1 MLTIKNI
8 EYLKGQELNDWKV
21 LDAGQDLRAELG
33 KNIYLLTFA
42 RLDKGVLQD
51 DRAGVII
58 DRNINPLLKGY
69 HIKIVYESWDY
80 EIDTIVWPAVN
91 IRDKD
96 VFFGR
101 ILYKINEEYYKRKSN
116 YQSKQNLKKS

>member
-1 MLTIKNI
+1 MLRIKNI

-21 LDAGQDLRAELG
+21 LDAGQDLRAQLG

-42 RLDKGVLQD
+42 RLDKGVMQD

-69 HIKIVYESWDY
+69 HIKIVYEDWSY
-80 EIDTIVWPAVN
+80 EIHSTAWTVEN
-91 IRDKD
+91 IGNKD
-96 VFFGR
+96 AFFGM
-101 ILYKINEEYYKRKSN
+101 ILNKINEEYYKRK
-116 YQSKQNLKKS
+116 

>member
-8 EYLKGQELNDWKV
+8 EYLKGKELNDWRI
-21 LDAGQDLRAELG
+21 LDAGKDLRAELG

-42 RLDKGVLQD
+42 RIDKIGVMQD

-69 HIKIVYESWDY
+69 HIKIVYEDWTY

-91 IRDKD
+91 IRNKD
-96 VFFGR
+96 AFFGMV
-101 ILYKINEEYYKRKSN
+101 LNKINEEYWKRKR
-116 YQSKQNLKKS
+116 K

>member
-21 LDAGQDLRAELG
+21 LDAGQDLRAQLG

-42 RLDKGVLQD
+42 RLDKGVMQD

-80 EIDTIVWPAVN
+80 EIDTIVWPAVT

-96 VFFGR
+96 AFFGR
-101 ILYKINEEYYKRKSN
+101 ILYKINGEYYKRK
-116 YQSKQNLKKS
+116 

>member
-8 EYLKGQELNDWKV
+8 EYLKGQELNDWRI
-21 LDAGQDLRAELG
+21 LDAGQDLRAQLG

-42 RLDKGVLQD
+42 RIDNKGVMQD

-69 HIKIVYESWDY
+69 HIKIVYEDWSY

-91 IRDKD
+91 IRNKD
-96 VFFGR
+96 AFFGR
-101 ILYKINEEYYKRKSN
+101 ILNKINEEYYKRK
-116 YQSKQNLKKS
+116 

>member
-21 LDAGQDLRAELG
+21 LDAGQDLRAQLG

-42 RLDKGVLQD
+42 RLDKGVMQD

-69 HIKIVYESWDY
+69 HIKIVYEDWSY
-80 EIDTIVWPAVN
+80 EIHSTVWPAIN

-96 VFFGR
+96 AFLGMV
-101 ILYKINEEYYKRKSN
+101 LNKINDEYYKRK
-116 YQSKQNLKKS
+116 

>member
-33 KNIYLLTFA
+33 KNIYIITFA
-42 RLDKGVLQD
+42 RLDKGVMQD

-69 HIKIVYESWDY
+69 HIKVVYDSWDY
-80 EIDTIVWPAVN
+80 EIHTTTWPALT
-91 IRDKD
+91 IKGKD
-96 VFFGR
+96 AFFGM
-101 ILYKINEEYYKRKSN
+101 ILYRINEEYYKRK
-116 YQSKQNLKKS
+116 

>member
-8 EYLKGQELNDWKV
+8 EYLKGKELNDWRV

-42 RLDKGVLQD
+42 RIDKIGVMQD

-58 DRNINPLLKGY
+58 DRNINTLLKGY
-69 HIKIVYESWDY
+69 HIKIVYEDWSY

-91 IRDKD
+91 IRNKD
-96 VFFGR
+96 AFFGM
-101 ILYKINEEYYKRKSN
+101 ILNKINDEYYKRSR
-116 YQSKQNLKKS
+116 

>member
-1 MLTIKNI
+1 MLTIGNI
-8 EYLKGQELNDWKV
+8 GDLKGAQLNDWKV
-21 LDAGQDLRAELG
+21 LDAGEDIRAELG

-42 RLDKGVLQD
+42 RLDKGVMLD

-101 ILYKINEEYYKRKSN
+101 ILYKINEEYYKRK
-116 YQSKQNLKKS
+116 

>member
-8 EYLKGQELNDWKV
+8 EYLKRKELNDWRI

-42 RLDKGVLQD
+42 RMGSDGNILD

-69 HIKIVYESWDY
+69 HIKIVYEEWNY
-80 EIDTIVWPAVN
+80 EIHSTVWPAVN
-91 IRDKD
+91 FRDKD
-96 VFFGR
+96 AFFGMV
-101 ILYKINEEYYKRKSN
+101 LNKINDEYYKRM
-116 YQSKQNLKKS
+116 

>member
-8 EYLKGQELNDWKV
+8 EYLKGQELNDWRI
-21 LDAGQDLRAELG
+21 LDAGQDLRAQLG

-42 RLDKGVLQD
+42 RIDKIGVMQD

-91 IRDKD
+91 IRNKD
-96 VFFGR
+96 VFFGMV
-101 ILYKINEEYYKRKSN
+101 LYKINEEYWKRNK
-116 YQSKQNLKKS
+116 

>member
-1 MLTIKNI
+1 MLTIVNI
-8 EYLKGQELNDWKV
+8 GNLKGQEINDWRI
-21 LDAGQDLRAELG
+21 LDAGEDLRAKLG
-33 KNIYLLTFA
+33 NNIYLLTFA
-42 RLDKGVLQD
+42 KLDRDGNILD

-80 EIDTIVWPAVN
+80 EIDTIVWPAVT

-96 VFFGR
+96 AFFGR
-101 ILYKINEEYYKRKSN
+101 ILYKINGEYYKRK
-116 YQSKQNLKKS
+116 

>member
-1 MLTIKNI
+1 MLTIQNI
-8 EYLKGQELNDWKV
+8 EYLKGKELNDWKI
-21 LDAGQDLRAELG
+21 LAAGEDIRSQLG
-33 KNIYLLTFA
+33 KNVYLLTFA
-42 RLDKGVLQD
+42 RLDKGVMQD

-91 IRDKD
+91 IRNKD
-96 VFFGR
+96 AFFGR
-101 ILYKINEEYYKRKSN
+101 ILYKINEEYYKRK
-116 YQSKQNLKKS
+116 

>member
-1 MLTIKNI
+1 MLTIQNI
-8 EYLKGQELNDWKV
+8 EYLKGKELNDWRI
-21 LDAGQDLRAELG
+21 LDAGEDLRAQLG
-33 KNIYLLTFA
+33 KNVYLLTFA
-42 RLDKGVLQD
+42 RIDKISGMQD

-91 IRDKD
+91 IRNKD
-96 VFFGR
+96 AFFGR
-101 ILYKINEEYYKRKSN
+101 ILYKINEEYWKRNK
-116 YQSKQNLKKS
+116 

>member
-8 EYLKGQELNDWKV
+8 EYLKGKELNDWKV
-21 LDAGQDLRAELG
+21 LDAGQDLRAQFG

-42 RLDKGVLQD
+42 RLDKGVMQD

-80 EIDTIVWPAVN
+80 EIDTIVWPAVD
-91 IRDKD
+91 IRNKD
-96 VFFGR
+96 AFFGR
-101 ILYKINEEYYKRKSN
+101 ILYKMNGEYYKRK
-116 YQSKQNLKKS
+116 

>member
-42 RLDKGVLQD
+42 RLDRDGNVLD

-80 EIDTIVWPAVN
+80 EIDTIVWNKEN
-91 IRDKD
+91 IMNKD
-96 VFFGR
+96 AFFGR
-101 ILYKINEEYYKRKSN
+101 ILYKINEEYYKRK
-116 YQSKQNLKKS
+116 

>member
-21 LDAGQDLRAELG
+21 LDAGQDLRAQLG

-42 RLDKGVLQD
+42 RLDRDGNVLD

-80 EIDTIVWPAVN
+80 EIHTTTWPALT
-91 IRDKD
+91 IKGKD
-96 VFFGR
+96 AFFGM
-101 ILYKINEEYYKRKSN
+101 ILYRINEEYYKRN
-116 YQSKQNLKKS
+116 SK

>member
-1 MLTIKNI
+1 MLTIGNI
-8 EYLKGQELNDWKV
+8 GDLKGAQLNDWKV
-21 LDAGQDLRAELG
+21 LDAGEDIRAELG

-42 RLDKGVLQD
+42 RLDKGVMQD

-69 HIKIVYESWDY
+69 HIKIVYESWDC

-101 ILYKINEEYYKRKSN
+101 VLYKINEEYYKRK
-116 YQSKQNLKKS
+116 

>member
-42 RLDKGVLQD
+42 RIDKIGVMQD

-58 DRNINPLLKGY
+58 DRNISGLMKGY
-69 HIKIVYESWDY
+69 HIKIVYEDWSY
-80 EIDTIVWPAVN
+80 EIGTTYWPAVT

-96 VFFGR
+96 AFFGR
-101 ILYKINEEYYKRKSN
+101 ILNKINDEYYKRN
-116 YQSKQNLKKS
+116 R

>member
-1 MLTIKNI
+1 MLTIQNI
-8 EYLKGQELNDWKV
+8 EYLKGKELNDWKV

-42 RLDKGVLQD
+42 RIDKMGVMQD

-91 IRDKD
+91 IRNKD
-96 VFFGR
+96 AFFGR
-101 ILYKINEEYYKRKSN
+101 ILYKINEEYYKRK
-116 YQSKQNLKKS
+116 

>member
-1 MLTIKNI
+1 MLTIQNI
-8 EYLKGQELNDWKV
+8 EYLKGKELNDWKI
-21 LDAGQDLRAELG
+21 LDAGQDLRSQLG
-33 KNIYLLTFA
+33 KNVYLLTFA
-42 RLDKGVLQD
+42 RIDKIGVMQD

-91 IRDKD
+91 IRNKD
-96 VFFGR
+96 AFFGR
-101 ILYKINEEYYKRKSN
+101 ILYKINEEYYKRK
-116 YQSKQNLKKS
+116 

>member
-8 EYLKGQELNDWKV
+8 EYLKGQELNDWKI
-21 LDAGQDLRAELG
+21 LDAGKDLRAQLG

-42 RLDKGVLQD
+42 RLDNKGVMQD

-69 HIKIVYESWDY
+69 HIKIVYEDWSY

-91 IRDKD
+91 IRNKD
-96 VFFGR
+96 AFFGR
-101 ILYKINEEYYKRKSN
+101 ILNKINEEYYKRN
-116 YQSKQNLKKS
+116 

>member
-8 EYLKGQELNDWKV
+8 EYLKGQELNDWRI
-21 LDAGQDLRAELG
+21 LDAGQDLRAGLG

-42 RLDKGVLQD
+42 RLDKGVMQD

-69 HIKIVYESWDY
+69 HIKIVYEDWTY
-80 EIDTIVWPAVN
+80 EIHTTAWPAVN
-91 IRDKD
+91 IRNKD
-96 VFFGR
+96 AFFGM
-101 ILYKINEEYYKRKSN
+101 ILNKINEEYYKRK
-116 YQSKQNLKKS
+116 